1 MNFTETTTTP
11 FYKKKPVLI
20 IGGILL
26 LGILGKM
33 CGGNGDKAT
42 TTSATQTE
50 ATTTTP
56 KVESGISEKDANEKA
71 LTEIRKEKKVA
82 EAIITDANVLYV
94 SVKDDGTRRDG
105 YAEYLCQILK
115 ENGSTISW
123 VKVTKVGSTNDPN
136 KDNAYGVLLGEA
148 HCN

>member
-1 MNFTETTTTP
+1 MGTTTTTTTTP

-20 IGGILL
+20 IVGILL
-26 LGILGKM
+26 LSAFIKMFSGSGDNGK
-33 CGGNGDKAT
+33 
-42 TTSATQTE
+42 TTSTTQTE
-50 ATTTTP
+50 
-56 KVESGISEKDANEKA
+56 ISEKDVNEKA
-71 LTEIRKEKKVA
+71 LSEIRKEEKVA

-115 ENGSTISW
+115 ENGSAINW

-148 HCN
+148 LCK